1 MRQQHS
7 PYMSVL
13 PNGLLLLLGL
23 ILNTLAAVFG
33 AGLFEFA
40 IGLPIPAHTVSQV
53 ILRSVLLSISLGATT
68 GFFVYRAWESVTAK
82 WVWILPAVLF
92 GIRALGIL
100 ATPPA
105 YSVMSDH
112 PRVAELWSHLAELW
126 NQMSGAGCA
135 GGFATL
141 GCRDFFFFTNTLFRT
156 VSYAAG
162 AVLCE
167 RYLRK
172 TGVPSLRS

>member
-1 MRQQHS
+1 MRERS

-13 PNGLLLLLGL
+13 PNGLLVLLGF

-40 IGLPIPAHTVSQV
+40 IGLPIPAHSISQI
-53 ILRSVLLSISLGATT
+53 ILREVLLSISVGATT
-68 GFFVYRAWESVTAK
+68 GFFVYRAWESTTAK
-82 WVWILPAVLF
+82 WVWILPAILF
-92 GIRALGIL
+92 GVRALGIM
-100 ATPPA
+100 AMAPT

-112 PRVAELWSHLAELW
+112 VRLAKLWNHLAELC

-135 GGFATL
+135 GGFAKL
-141 GCRDFFFFTNTLFRT
+141 GCRNFFFFTNTLFRT